1 MLVAAAVG
9 QMAQVA
15 QPLLERVELV
25 VAVLVHLQLFLLL
38 LMAAQEQQTL
48 VEVAAARHKKVLVE
62 QAALVLS
69 SSSAINKVR
78 HE

>member
-15 QPLLERVELV
+15 QLLLDRVELV
-25 VAVLVHLQLFLLL
+25 VVLLVDLQLFLLL
-38 LMAAQEQQTL
+38 LMAAQEQQIL

-62 QAALVLS
+62 QAAPVS
-69 SSSAINKVR
+69 SS
-78 HE
+78 